1 MVVSCCLLLGVRM
14 ARWRAVPQDD
24 ADIAGVFYIN
34 LDRSAA
40 RRERFLADYARH
52 PIPGLAPVRFG
63 GVVPNVTRPP
73 PAFGYGVLGCALAHL
88 RVLTHIL
95 RLDPKR
101 WYLVCEDD
109 ATGRF
114 SDLPALLRAT
124 PRRRGG
130 WLPDITTINLYTP
143 WPLPYGMGTGNV
155 AYLVTPEGAMW
166 MTRVLERSML
176 VMEPDVALAWSW
188 DGFLHATAY
197 ANAMFP
203 ANHTSVRVAMG
214 ERMQTA
220 ASPERLP
227 AIVRRVHSV
236 IMQPFRA

>member
-1 MVVSCCLLLGVRM
+1 M
-14 ARWRAVPQDD
+14 PQDD

-34 LDRSAA
+34 LDRSVA

-52 PIPGLAPVRFG
+52 PIPGLAPVRFAG
-63 GVVPNVTRPP
+63 AVPNVTHPP
-73 PAFGYGVLGCALAHL
+73 PAFGYGMLGCALAHL
-88 RVLTHIL
+88 QVLTHIS
-95 RLDPKR
+95 RLDPEQ

-124 PRRRGG
+124 RRRRGG
-130 WLPDITTINLYTP
+130 WLPDINTINLYTP
-143 WPLPYGMGTGNV
+143 WPLPFGMGTMAT
-155 AYLVTPEGAMW
+155 AYLVTPEGATW
-166 MTRVLERSML
+166 MARVLERSML

-188 DGFLHATAY
+188 DGFLHATSY

-214 ERMQTA
+214 ERMQA